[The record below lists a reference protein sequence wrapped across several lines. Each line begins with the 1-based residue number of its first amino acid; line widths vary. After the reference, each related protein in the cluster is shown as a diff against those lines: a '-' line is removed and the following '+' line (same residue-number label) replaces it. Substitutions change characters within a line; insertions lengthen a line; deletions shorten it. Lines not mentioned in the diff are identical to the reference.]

1 MYGTEI
7 VDKENKTHFIPNA
20 LFHGVDGL
28 WRDCNFNDRK
38 CVYYRYYVV

>member
-7 VDKENKTHFIPNA
+7 VDKDKKTHCMPNA

-28 WRDCNFNDRK
+28 WRD
-38 CVYYRYYVV
+38 